1 MPRENV
7 LSADNQ
13 QGRVQQRL
21 QPWYVC
27 GLVDGEGS
35 FHIALYKDAQMRVG
49 TKAIP
54 EFHVS
59 QRVSSRR
66 VLDELVRFFRCGYV
80 KVNHRTNPKDVTYV
94 YVVRD
99 RTDLLTKIVP
109 FFEKYQLQTEKRN
122 DAGIFAT
129 VVRLMSQ
136 RRHRNARGMR
146 QIITLAYK
154 MNGAGRYRTRPKT
167 TLM

>member
-1 MPRENV
+1 MTRKNV

-35 FHIALYKDAQMRVG
+35 FHVALYKDAQMKVG

-66 VLDELVRFFRCGYV
+66 VFDELVRFFQCGYV
-80 KVNHRTNPKDVTYV
+80 KENHRTNPNDVTIRVCGKGSNGSAYEDHPV
-94 YVVRD
+94 LREVSTSD
-99 RTDLLTKIVP
+99 R
-109 FFEKYQLQTEKRN
+109 ETE
-122 DAGIFAT
+122 
-129 VVRLMSQ
+129 
-136 RRHRNARGMR
+136 
-146 QIITLAYK
+146 
-154 MNGAGRYRTRPKT
+154 
-167 TLM
+167 